1 MQLLIGG
8 YDIKDLNLKWLRSQ
22 MGLVSQEPVLFDTT
36 IAENI
41 CMGNDNATMEEMQ
54 EAAKSANAHD
64 FISSLPDGYNTQVG
78 EGGDQLSGGQ
88 KQRVAIARALLR
100 NPKILLLDE
109 ATSALDSESEK
120 VVQNALDNACA
131 RTDRTT
137 IVIAHRLSTIQ
148 NADLIVV
155 LDKGQVTESGTHSE
169 LLTKNG
175 LYADLVNTQS
185 QALQLEVPR
194 YRARPLTGRSLRSK
208 SWKQKSIPRTLRRAT
223 TFTSSVKNLSRRSS
237 RISTPSRASNR
248 SSSATEPTEMTDVGT
263 SVDVVAPSSVE
274 SDIDKDKLPD
284 VSSWKL
290 MKNLSWRI
298 WLVVF
303 IGIMSSILNGLVFP
317 SFAVVFGEVLGVFS
331 LPASQVLDEIH
342 PWGATFLAL
351 GIVLAVST
359 FVKVSSKQDGC
370 RADLAKNV

>member
-8 YDIKDLNLKWLRSQ
+8 HDIKDLNLKWLRSQ
-22 MGLVSQEPVLFDTT
+22 IGLVSQEPVLFDTT

-41 CMGNDNATMEEMQ
+41 RMGHHNATMEEIQ

-64 FISSLPDGYNTQVG
+64 FISSLPNGYDTQVG

-131 RTDRTT
+131 RADRTT

-148 NADLIVV
+148 NADLIMV

-185 QALQLEVPR
+185 QALQPEVPR
-194 YRARPLTGRSLRSK
+194 YKARPQTGRSLRSK
-208 SWKQKSIPRTLRRAT
+208 SWRQKSIPRTLRRAK
-223 TFTSSVKNLSRRSS
+223 TFTGSMKNLSRRSS
-237 RISTPSRASNR
+237 RTSTPSKASNR
-248 SSSATEPTEMTDVGT
+248 SSSATERTEMTDVGT
-263 SVDVVAPSSVE
+263 SVDVVSPSPVE
-274 SDIDKDKLPD
+274 SDDDNEEKLPD

-290 MKNLSWRI
+290 MNNLPWKI

-317 SFAVVFGEVLGVFS
+317 SFAIVFGEVLRVFS
-331 LPASQVLDEIH
+331 LPADQVLNEIH
-342 PWGATFLAL
+342 PWGAAFLAL
-351 GIVLAVST
+351 GIVLAIST
-359 FVKVSSKQDGC
+359 FVKVSSKLHVTIVMC
-370 RADLAKNV
+370 VCI